1 MQEGIERMSVQDG
14 IARMSEQDDLVYKSA
29 LSLLN
34 RTVSEFTV
42 AQKKFRISQLSE
54 DKMNYLREN
63 LNELEVSET
72 ELQAFTT
79 DQKGQ

>member
-1 MQEGIERMSVQDG
+1 MSVQDG

-54 DKMNYLREN
+54 DQMTDLREH